1 MNHDRLDRLTGT
13 VVGLVCSSHYYIRIL
28 FLARGPIVAF
38 LVCNCSWLGQFRF
51 WLMFWGC
58 FDGCFGFVLRLFW
71 ICLGVVLEFVLGLF
85 LWVLFFFGGGVEVV
99 LGLF

>member
-1 MNHDRLDRLTGT
+1 MT
-13 VVGLVCSSHYYIRIL
+13 VVL
-28 FLARGPIVAF
+28 
-38 LVCNCSWLGQFRF
+38 
-51 WLMFWGC
+51 
-58 FDGCFGFVLRLFW
+58 DLFW